1 MTLLDSSPTVQPMNG
16 SDLQPDLTYY
26 PETDGKP
33 MAESDL
39 HRELMFYVIHLLQRF
54 FAGRKV
60 YVTGNLLVY
69 YEKGN
74 NRKSVS
80 PDCFVVRNVEP
91 KKRSSYKIW
100 EEGQGPEVVFEVSSK
115 STHRE
120 DLTKKMRLY
129 AKLGVREYFIYDP
142 TSDYLDPPLIAYLL
156 TENQESDSRGYV
168 PMMPLNEEVTL
179 GDLAFIP
186 GEGEAPEYESELL
199 KLRITLDEE
208 NRLIFFNTATGEQLL
223 SDEEARLRAERQA
236 AEAEQHAQEAEQHAA
251 QAEQRAGE
259 VEAEN
264 ARLRAEVEQLRQ
276 QSSKS

>member
-1 MTLLDSSPTVQPMNG
+1 MSLLESTPSVPPLNEPGT
-16 SDLQPDLTYY
+16 QPDLTYY

-39 HRELMFYVIHLLQRF
+39 HRDLMFYVIHLLQRF
-54 FAGRKV
+54 FAKHKV

-74 NRKSVS
+74 NRKAVS
-80 PDCFVVRNVEP
+80 PDCFIVRNVEP
-91 KKRSSYKIW
+91 KLRTSYKIW

-142 TSDYLDPPLIAYLL
+142 TSDYLDPPLIAYVL
-156 TENQESDSRGYV
+156 TDNHEGDDRGYV
-168 PMMPLNEEVTL
+168 PMVPLNEEVTL
-179 GDLAFIP
+179 GDLSFIP
-186 GEGEAPEYESELL
+186 GENEAPEYQSELL
-199 KLRITLDEE
+199 GLRITLDED
-208 NRLIFFNTATGEQLL
+208 NRLVFFDATTGEQLL
-223 SDEEARLRAERQA
+223 SDEEARIRAERQA
-236 AEAEQHAQEAEQHAA
+236 QEAERQAQEAERQA
-251 QAEQRAGE
+251 QEAVQRVEE

-264 ARLRAEVEQLRQ
+264 VRLRAELDQLR
-276 QSSKS
+276 K